1 MATYTFGP
9 SDIASIKTR
18 LAEGGHTIILR
29 RGTYNI
35 DRDTNADGVGDG
47 VGWTIGSN
55 ITLRGEGSTNN
66 ESLSGSV
73 GAVLVMTSKRG
84 YTGNQGM
91 LYMSSAR
98 NVLIENISITSYNVN
113 KGAFGSSGD
122 ILISGV
128 SCNNL
133 EIRNCFFA
141 YSAIDFIRLRTS
153 TTVNVHHNRMW
164 FPGHE
169 CLYILGGSGITF
181 AYNECRTRTNSACR
195 LSGVCNNSYIHHN
208 DISGRAPNTYTFNGT
223 TLGGADAHPG
233 IELDMSGDNIQVYQ
247 NYIHDIRGAGI
258 WIWTKSSGRPITNL
272 LIHHNTFNSCGSNSW
287 NYATG
292 SIHLNEAN
300 AKIYNNRFI
309 NSRAKGR
316 ALHIY
321 LGWGLN
327 HSGELYIYG
336 KKAPGTYN
344 ISFTN
349 NVGATATDVQV
360 VNELEA
366 LNTVEF
372 TYAGTTYRNSA
383 LHIVTQSN
391 NTVGAGGGYTESIGW
406 SGGGGA
412 PPTTPP
418 DNPPTTTDPPVIPT
432 PTINYDVGGLQIDG
446 KTPQLSDQ
454 SSYNIIRT
462 YRLDLTTY
470 IENANRA
477 YVRRYNMTSGAK
489 LESETLLFS
498 NGTGAK
504 ETKYFSE
511 VIDFPYKVAYTISAY
526 PRADSVEGNV
536 FKNITINIIEPGIP
550 IPTFKEFFSA
560 VGGKQRNQIY
570 NSEAVSIIA
579 SGFEN
584 VEMATIQ
591 IATEP
596 DGLTVYEN
604 IPIINNGIR
613 LDGITFT
620 GTGDRLCKL
629 LLANSKSGTA
639 TSEFYINVAA
649 PPSLITPALSF
660 TSNYNSIY
668 ANESI
673 KLTWLTADATAI
685 SLKYTDGVTTD
696 GNIVIPQS
704 ESVGYGSVYLSPA
717 MTTSYTMTAYNGSLS
732 KSYTLEVTVNNRP
745 PDVYPAIR
753 LRSSTPR
760 IDIDQS
766 AIIEWFTENV
776 ETLSCSGYDSLP
788 PISGS
793 ITVSPQSNTKYIF
806 TGYGPDEVGVTTAS
820 ITIYVNRSDIV
831 GAFVASPQIVHS
843 GEPTTLAWMTRYA
856 KDIYIDGVLMPSGSA
871 SAGTYVVTPTYP
883 TTYTLLASG
892 SMGTLEK
899 TFDVSVMNPP
909 GDEDIAAYF
918 SVSNP
923 LIMRGRTSEISW
935 LAQNANMMST
945 DYEHQFVELPSGSL
959 TVKPPISMNYQF
971 ILAKEFETA
980 EYEVP
985 IYVINDNYEFIT
997 SDTYQRPE
1005 EFIDIS
1011 ARAVYVSGGQSTTD
1025 TTYTWN
1031 VDANEAIRA
1040 NPTDEMI
1047 TFSFDEKGFYTITL
1061 TSVDRNGM
1069 IKMQTVRANVYI

>member
-1 MATYTFGP
+1 MATRDAYRNTTVAQLNTWLKAGDTVVFQNSGTWLLDYPGSNTGAINMGSGAKITKAAGVGEVILKMGKTSRTYQDLGNHKKAAIGP
-9 SDIASIKTR
+9 QWTAVQNPDERGMISAVNVDTITIENITIDGDWGGSTYLGSGNNITVCFTGSSNITINNCIFRNGQSDFIRTRRCNGVTIANCAATYSGHEFLYSLYSNNIKFLNNNIITRTNSGCR
-18 LAEGGHTIILR
+18 LAGSCATATICGNTIDGNLGRPATGGHTGPLIEINIGAGSNIHIRNNILKNATGAGIWFFAETCVTATNIYVYDNTFTNLGHADGNGWTNGAIVNGHVKNIVIERNSFDNCGPTNKPTALKIYNYRCTSGSTTMYFRNNTGIQTFRYGSTGTNVKVFTGTANGHTII
-29 RGTYNI
+29 T
-35 DRDTNADGVGDG
+35 T
-47 VGWTIGSN
+47 GSSV
-55 ITLRGEGSTNN
+55 TTKTGC
-66 ESLSGSV
+66 GSV
-73 GAVLVMTSKRG
+73 
-84 YTGNQGM
+84 
-91 LYMSSAR
+91 
-98 NVLIENISITSYNVN
+98 
-113 KGAFGSSGD
+113 
-122 ILISGV
+122 
-128 SCNNL
+128 
-133 EIRNCFFA
+133 
-141 YSAIDFIRLRTS
+141 
-153 TTVNVHHNRMW
+153 
-164 FPGHE
+164 
-169 CLYILGGSGITF
+169 
-181 AYNECRTRTNSACR
+181 
-195 LSGVCNNSYIHHN
+195 
-208 DISGRAPNTYTFNGT
+208 
-223 TLGGADAHPG
+223 
-233 IELDMSGDNIQVYQ
+233 
-247 NYIHDIRGAGI
+247 
-258 WIWTKSSGRPITNL
+258 PI
-272 LIHHNTFNSCGSNSW
+272 I
-287 NYATG
+287 
-292 SIHLNEAN
+292 
-300 AKIYNNRFI
+300 
-309 NSRAKGR
+309 
-316 ALHIY
+316 
-321 LGWGLN
+321 
-327 HSGELYIYG
+327 
-336 KKAPGTYN
+336 
-344 ISFTN
+344 
-349 NVGATATDVQV
+349 
-360 VNELEA
+360 
-366 LNTVEF
+366 
-372 TYAGTTYRNSA
+372 
-383 LHIVTQSN
+383 
-391 NTVGAGGGYTESIGW
+391 
-406 SGGGGA
+406 
-412 PPTTPP
+412 TTPP
-418 DNPPTTTDPPVIPT
+418 TSPNDPPITTDPPVIKS
-432 PTINYDVGGLQIDG
+432 PTINYSVGGLQIDG
-446 KTPQLSDQ
+446 VHTQPNDQ
-454 SSYNIIRT
+454 PSYNIIRG
-462 YRLDLTTY
+462 YKFDLTTY
-470 IENANRA
+470 IENAVRA
-477 YVRRYNMTSGAK
+477 YIRKYDVTARRTNPNAAA
-489 LESETLLFS
+489 TLISTTTLFI

-504 ETKYFSE
+504 VTSKFSE
-511 VIDFPYKVAYTISAY
+511 TMNFTYDVAYTISAY
-526 PRADSVEGNV
+526 PSSSEDGKV
-536 FKNITINIIEPGIP
+536 FKNITVKIIEPAIP

-570 NSEAVSIIA
+570 NTESVSIIA
-579 SGFEN
+579 NGFEN
-584 VEMATIQ
+584 VEKATIQ

-629 LLANSKSGTA
+629 LLANSKSGSA

-649 PPSLITPALSF
+649 PPSVITPALSF

-668 ANESI
+668 ANDSI

-696 GNIVIPQS
+696 ANIVIPQPYDV
-704 ESVGYGSVYLSPA
+704 EYGSVYLSPA

-766 AIIEWFTENV
+766 AVIEWLTENV

-806 TGYGPDEVGVTTAS
+806 TGYGPDETGVTTAS

-892 SMGTLEK
+892 SMGTFEK
-899 TFDVSVMNPP
+899 TFDVDVMNPP

-959 TVKPPISMNYQF
+959 IVKPPISMNYQF